1 VKLVLAALL
10 VAVALPACSSSYP
23 YLVTTN
29 DCNCERFIYRGERG
43 RFDVEVSARYVVS
56 DRINSEIELVFR
68 NHDRDSLS
76 LRQAYIKGTSTNV
89 RYQNN
94 DRFQPMPY
102 VIVPPRGAYTMTLR
116 GSDVQVSE
124 NPWLKIA
131 GEKIV
136 IELRGLLLGKELIAP
151 IVLTLV
157 PYNPKLDL

>member
-1 VKLVLAALL
+1 MKLVLEALL
-10 VAVALPACSSSYP
+10 VALLFSACSSSYP

-29 DCNCERFIYRGERG
+29 NCNCERFLYKGERG
-43 RFDVEVSARYVVS
+43 RFDIEVSARYAVT
-56 DRINSEIELVFR
+56 DRISSELELVFR
-68 NHDRDSLS
+68 NHDNDSLS
-76 LRQAYIKGTSTNV
+76 LRQAYIKGTSANV

-94 DRFQPMPY
+94 DRFQPMPFI
-102 VIVPPRGAYTMTLR
+102 VVPPRGTYTMTLQ

-136 IELRGLLLGKELIAP
+136 IELKGLLLGREPIAP

-157 PYNPKLDL
+157 PYNPKLES

>member
-1 VKLVLAALL
+1 MKLVLAALL
-10 VAVALPACSSSYP
+10 VTVLLPACSGSYP

-29 DCNCERFIYRGERG
+29 DCSCEWFVYRDERG
-43 RFDVEVSARYVVS
+43 RFELEVSARYVVT

-76 LRQAYIKGTSTNV
+76 LRQAYIKETSTNV
-89 RYQNN
+89 KYQNN

-102 VIVPPRGAYTMTLR
+102 VFVPPRGAYAMTLR
-116 GSDVQVSE
+116 GGDIQVSE

-136 IELRGLLLGKELIAP
+136 IELRGLLLGKEPIAP